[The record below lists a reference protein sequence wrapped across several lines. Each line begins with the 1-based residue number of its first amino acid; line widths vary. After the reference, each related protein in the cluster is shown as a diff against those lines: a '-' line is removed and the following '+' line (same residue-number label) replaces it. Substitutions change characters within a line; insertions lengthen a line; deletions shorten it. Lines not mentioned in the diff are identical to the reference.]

1 MLEQDTIKELLARS
15 DITPRDKILIC
26 LAHDP
31 LRPHKVSEV
40 KNFAIGIGLRAAKGW
55 NISRYLSNAKTLAIR
70 TSDGWELT
78 ATGKSF
84 VADITGPLLPSVTA
98 LVVSGLRKQL
108 PTIASEFTRAFVEES
123 VKALE
128 AKLYRSAIVLSW
140 VGALSV
146 LYDHIVT
153 NHLTEFNAEAIRRD
167 PKWKAARTPDD
178 LTRLKE
184 HDFLQI
190 LPAISV
196 IGKNVKDELELCLK
210 LRNGCGHPNS
220 LIVGEHKASA
230 HVETLI
236 QNVFAKFRTAN

>member
-1 MLEQDTIKELLARS
+1 LLDLDTMKELLAQS
-15 DITPRDKILIC
+15 DITPRNKLLIC
-26 LAHDP
+26 LAHEP
-31 LRPHKVSEV
+31 LQPHKVAEV
-40 KNFAIGIGLRAAKGW
+40 RELAVSLGLRAAKGW
-55 NISRYLSNAKTLAIR
+55 DISRHLSNAKTLAVR
-70 TSDGWELT
+70 TTDGWELT
-78 ATGKSF
+78 AAGKSL
-84 VADITGPLLPSVTA
+84 VAEIAGPLLPSVTL

-108 PTIASEFTRAFVEES
+108 PTIANEATRAFVDES

-146 LYDHIVT
+146 LYDHVLTNCIV
-153 NHLTEFNAEAIRRD
+153 EFNAEAVRRD
-167 PKWKAARTPDD
+167 PKWKAAKTQDD
-178 LTRLKE
+178 LSRMKE

-196 IGKNVKDELELCLK
+196 VGKNVKDELELCLK

-220 LIVGEHKASA
+220 LVVGEHRASA

-236 QNVFAKFRTAN
+236 QNVFAKF